1 MSLNESKKLTAYQ
14 AINYI
19 YNFNI
24 FENSKI
30 EYMTSEQFLNSKKEK
45 YGFYV
50 YQMLFLIDVK
60 INSSSYY
67 KILKRKNPR
76 D

>member
-1 MSLNESKKLTAYQ
+1 MINIKKNDEKSYTIDMSLNESKKLTAYQ
-14 AINYI
+14 AINNYI

-60 INSSSYY
+60 
-67 KILKRKNPR
+67 K
-76 D
+76 